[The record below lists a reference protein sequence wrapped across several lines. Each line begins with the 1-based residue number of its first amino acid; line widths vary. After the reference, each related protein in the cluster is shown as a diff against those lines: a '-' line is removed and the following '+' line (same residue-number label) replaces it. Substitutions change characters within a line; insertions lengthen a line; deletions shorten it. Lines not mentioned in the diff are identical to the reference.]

1 MNEKVDNSKKSIEGL
16 RTDYEFEKRGLAQ
29 KWWPLIGRIH
39 RLPGSKDHGTFDR
52 IAWFRG
58 ELVKDPQRCSYY
70 DVDDRRN
77 LFQ

>member
-1 MNEKVDNSKKSIEGL
+1 
-16 RTDYEFEKRGLAQ
+16 LAQ

-58 ELVKDPQRCSYY
+58 KLVKDPQRCSYY
-70 DVDDRRN
+70 GVDNRRN